1 MSVTID
7 STATI
12 DSTETRM
19 SLKGLW
25 QAVYAR
31 LIKTLL
37 GVSMAVISFIAR
49 FPKLLGF
56 FLFLGA
62 FLSLWMVE
70 IRSLWDADEAFAHS
84 MIFGGVM
91 GVIELICALFLGWG
105 WYSFVSAA
113 LVAGVYGGLMFLI
126 VWLFAVMT
134 ALVSRGRAM
143 WQAAKIL
150 FSLV

>member
-1 MSVTID
+1 MSTTI
-7 STATI
+7 TATAQTMF
-12 DSTETRM
+12 TEARM

-31 LIKTLL
+31 LLKTLL
-37 GVSMAVISFIAR
+37 GVSLAVVGFIAR

-62 FLSLWMVE
+62 FLSLWMAE
-70 IRSLWDADEAFAHS
+70 IRSLWDADEALAHS

-91 GVIELICALFLGWG
+91 GIVELVCALFLGWG
-105 WYSFVSAA
+105 WYSFVSAL

-143 WQAAKIL
+143 WQTAKIL